1 MFSGVCAVMAASI
14 SFFLI
19 YKHAQFYTKPN
30 QQRYIIRIVLMVPI
44 YAVISWLSYRFY
56 QESIYFEVI
65 RDCYEAFVLA
75 SFFILLLQYLGDTGD
90 LQREAIQKRPQ
101 NKLVFPLCCW
111 TYNPASPHFLQW
123 LKWGILQYVVI
134 RPITTS
140 LSVIFMAKGSLCPE
154 SLSPKYGRVYILAIE
169 FTSVSI
175 AMYCLVIFYMTV
187 CEEIQQFKPFYKF
200 LCIKLV
206 IFFSFWQYVFLSVL
220 VQFGRGN
227 SRSHTNLMV
236 AELISSALGIIKETE
251 YWTEHNISTGVQAI
265 LICVEMVFFSFL
277 HVKAFDYRGYRP
289 KGRDR
294 LPVFRA
300 LVDALNPMD
309 FVREIYSCIVYF
321 FNCLTGSHDNA
332 YTRNNMDI
340 HYAMGISSNRS
351 STSMEAADA
360 GNGYLHFYDG
370 SAPRKSYETYQT
382 SDMEFNI
389 SKARMN

>member
-1 MFSGVCAVMAASI
+1 MMATSI

-44 YAVISWLSYRFY
+44 YAMISWLSYRFY

-75 SFFILLLQYLGDTGD
+75 SFFILLLQYVGDTGD
-90 LQREAIQKRPQ
+90 LQREAIQKRPR
-101 NKLVFPLCCW
+101 NKLVFPFCCW

-134 RPITTS
+134 RPITTI

-220 VQFGRGN
+220 VQFG
-227 SRSHTNLMV
+227 
-236 AELISSALGIIKETE
+236 IIKETE

-277 HVKAFDYRGYRP
+277 HIKAFDYRGYRP

-309 FVREIYSCIVYF
+309 FMREIYSCVVYF
-321 FNCLTGSHDNA
+321 FKCLFGGNDSI
-332 YTRNNMDI
+332 YTPNNMDI
-340 HYAMGISSNRS
+340 HYAMGINSSRS
-351 STSMEAADA
+351 STSISIADS
-360 GNGYLHFYDG
+360 GGGYLHFYEDTT
-370 SAPRKSYETYQT
+370 PRKSYETYQT
-382 SDMEFNI
+382 NDVELSP